1 MAKDLTAVELAAALT
16 AMGLDVPDELAAKI
30 ENEVEDNAFHKI
42 VPLLSVPEDETT
54 DKATEWQERLFTL
67 SDDFESD
74 FTGERANIGQ
84 GNKFRR
90 QVVIQTN
97 NGTLTVKLIQ
107 D

>member
-16 AMGLDVPDELAAKI
+16 AIGLDVPDELAAKI

-42 VPLLSVPEDETT
+42 VPLLAVEEEVVT
-54 DKATEWQERLFTL
+54 DTATAWQERLFTL
-67 SDDFESD
+67 ASDFEDDFE
-74 FTGERANIGQ
+74 GERVNIGQ